1 MSVNVQLR
9 KFGSMATD
17 KTRFGLSCAITT
29 PMREGGAIDLP
40 RLVHHARHVLA
51 HGCDSVTLFGTTGEG
66 AALGLPA
73 RTAMMGALI
82 GAGIDPAEQ
91 IYAGVA
97 AASMQEAVEQARLA
111 LDAGA
116 KGLLVAPP
124 FYFKGVSEEGLYVWF
139 SQFFEKLGASARN
152 IVLYHIPSVT
162 AVDIGVGL
170 VQRLKTAFPGLVIG
184 VKDSSGDYANTEA
197 LLKAHGELAILVGD
211 ERQLARAV
219 RNGAQGSI
227 CGVANLVPELL
238 RPMVY
243 EGRDSPVVNALV
255 DAICA
260 LPVLAAVKALT
271 GHVHGDPG
279 YGPMRPPLEA
289 LDAATRQRLFAAF
302 DAITQARAA

>member
-1 MSVNVQLR
+1 
-9 KFGSMATD
+9 MALD
-17 KTRFGLSCAITT
+17 PNRFGLSCAITT
-29 PMREGGAIDLP
+29 PMRPGGSVDLQ
-40 RLVHHARHVLA
+40 RLTHHARHVLE

-73 RTAMMGALI
+73 RAAMMGALI
-82 GAGIDPAEQ
+82 GTGIDPGRQ

-97 AASMQEAVEQARLA
+97 AASLHEAVEQARLA

-124 FYFKGVSEEGLYVWF
+124 FYFKGVSDEGLFAWF
-139 SQFFEKLGASARN
+139 AQFFEKLGASARN
-152 IVLYHIPSVT
+152 IVVYHIPSVT
-162 AVDIGVGL
+162 AVPISIEL

-184 VKDSSGDYANTEA
+184 VKDSSGSYANTEA

-211 ERQLARAV
+211 ERQLAKAV
-219 RNGAQGSI
+219 RHGAQGTI

-243 EGRDSPVVNALV
+243 EGKDSAVVDALV
-255 DAICA
+255 DEICSH
-260 LPVLAAVKALT
+260 PVLAAVKALT

-279 YGPMRPPLEA
+279 YGAMRPPLEA
-289 LDAATRQRLFAAF
+289 LDEATRKRLFAAF
-302 DAITQARAA
+302 DSITQAKAA